1 MAAKFDFHCRRV
13 GNSLKRF
20 KAHTTRRKRNKHS
33 INTYHPLSPDYH
45 LSPLCLCLCAFVC
58 IGGCWRSSTLSTLLY
73 STLHLFSLS
82 SCLPVP
88 SWFCLSVFSDTLPWY
103 RSWVHS
109 MLHFLLVRKWDPAV
123 RERGEGIRR
132 KKQWKKAEIFTPVAL
147 CQWVEVRE
155 GQWNW
160 ILMHFCDI
168 IQFRQ

>member
-1 MAAKFDFHCRRV
+1 MQYTAVYGCQIWFSLQKSGKLTEEVQGSHNKTEKKQTLYKYLSSIVTWLSSFSFVFVSVRV
-13 GNSLKRF
+13 CVYRWML
-20 KAHTTRRKRNKHS
+20 TVV
-33 INTYHPLSPDYH
+33 Y
-45 LSPLCLCLCAFVC
+45 C
-58 IGGCWRSSTLSTLLY
+58 
-73 STLHLFSLS
+73 HLFSLS

>member
-20 KAHTTRRKRNKHS
+20 KAHTTRRKRNKHYKYLSS
-33 INTYHPLSPDYH
+33 IVTWLS
-45 LSPLCLCLCAFVC
+45 SFSSVFVSVRVC
-58 IGGCWRSSTLSTLLY
+58 VYRWMLTVVYC
-73 STLHLFSLS
+73 HLFSLS